1 MAPSRLLGMVTE
13 LIELIGNEASLFEE
27 FLRILE
33 RQQHMFLSNDIEGLN
48 HLRARRRK
56 KVIEGQLLNRQR
68 EELLSIIKVTNVI
81 EGNLHVSRLIE
92 LIDEDQGGRL
102 NEFRKIFDNLNS
114 EIGAVRSQNEVLLNR
129 SREYVQ
135 RTLKLL
141 DRINSPINKDFRNKK
156 PMKGK
161 VQNN

>member
-1 MAPSRLLGMVTE
+1 MIKE

-33 RQQHMFLSNDIEGLN
+33 RQQHMLSSNDLEGLN
-48 HLRARRRK
+48 HIKARRRK
-56 KVIEGQLLNRQR
+56 KVIESQLLNRQR

-81 EGNLHVSRLIE
+81 EGNLYVSRLIE
-92 LIDEDQGGRL
+92 LVDEDQGSRL
-102 NEFRKIFDNLNS
+102 NQFRKIIDSLNS

-141 DRINSPINKDFRNKK
+141 DRINSPINKDFQNKK
-156 PMKGK
+156 PVKGK